1 MQQDYLAAPEPWA
14 AAEKWG
20 ANTMDMANCLL
31 ELRARVE
38 ALEGL
43 HSYKIGKAEPIEN
56 WGKGHTL
63 VNPKPPSLKEQAHWR
78 PSMTDPYRAMCAE
91 LVDAIFTPNPYN
103 WEDSLYEAANRARA
117 LLAQPEPEDRS
128 QISDGCHT
136 FAELYEHRHGLTL
149 ALMKAMP
156 RHFWFSQRHH
166 DGELCF
172 GEGKW
177 FIIGAELPDSGEITY
192 HLPNRLWGLAQLT
205 GATELEHGPT
215 WDGHTAGDVVH
226 RLKAWA
232 ACPAR
237 AQPEP
242 APVAVSERLPGPED
256 CTAQGRCWVF
266 YRGFATWTL
275 EKPLGQDGKHTG
287 YTHWL
292 PANAL
297 PTPPKTQP

>member
-1 MQQDYLAAPEPWA
+1 
-14 AAEKWG
+14 
-20 ANTMDMANCLL
+20 
-31 ELRARVE
+31 
-38 ALEGL
+38 
-43 HSYKIGKAEPIEN
+43 
-56 WGKGHTL
+56 
-63 VNPKPPSLKEQAHWR
+63 
-78 PSMTDPYRAMCAE
+78 MTNLYRAMCAK

-242 APVAVSERLPGPED
+242 EGVSADEWDALVGRAWDKYRTVGH
-256 CTAQGRCWVF
+256 QGELFMYDSDFC
-266 YRGFATWTL
+266 
-275 EKPLGQDGKHTG
+275 
-287 YTHWL
+287 
-292 PANAL
+292 NAL
-297 PTPPKTQP
+297 DFVRKELAPYGRPTPQHPQPPRRGPRSRRSF